1 MARTN
6 ALAFVGTNYTLSKN
20 CHSDG
25 ETERKRYDL
34 AEEKPL
40 KSNKQTNKQKN
51 GIRIEWQG
59 LMPIKSCVKK
69 NEAKQ
74 SLTAIKYLLNE

>member
-40 KSNKQTNKQKN
+40 KSNKQTNKQTKWN
-51 GIRIEWQG
+51 KDRMTR
-59 LMPIKSCVKK
+59 LDANKK
-69 NEAKQ
+69 LCEK
-74 SLTAIKYLLNE
+74 E

>member
-40 KSNKQTNKQKN
+40 KSNKQTNKQTNK
-51 GIRIEWQG
+51 Q
-59 LMPIKSCVKK
+59 KK
-69 NEAKQ
+69 WNKDRMTRLDANKKLCEK
-74 SLTAIKYLLNE
+74 E